1 MPRVAVVTDSTAMIP
16 DDLVA
21 EHGIVVVPLQV
32 IIGEECY
39 EEGLPESSPAA
50 VVAALAEKTP
60 VSTSRPAPERLR
72 EVYARLAEQG
82 YDEVVSVHV
91 SGEMSGTVESARMA
105 ARDAPIPVVALDTRA
120 VGPCVGFAVLAA
132 VQAVADGA
140 CAQDAAAAA
149 LARSSATRSLF
160 YVDTLEYLRRGG
172 RIGAATALLGSAL
185 AVKPLLTIG
194 EGRVVPHE
202 RVRTAARALSRLEE
216 LAVEA
221 AGEQRVEVA
230 VAHMAAP
237 ERAQTLV
244 DSLSERLAEQLAA
257 PVRCG
262 ELGAALTAHVG
273 PGVLAVVVAPAL

>member
-1 MPRVAVVTDSTAMIP
+1 
-16 DDLVA
+16 
-21 EHGIVVVPLQV
+21 VVVPLQV

-202 RVRTAARALSRLEE
+202 RVRTA
-216 LAVEA
+216 
-221 AGEQRVEVA
+221 GEQRVEVA